1 MNRTIRLAIPFL
13 FLMLIVASIGC
24 SQDSPASPNEIP
36 TTAPESNTFVAVHFE
51 AGYKGRIV
59 NDLPIE
65 LPPEYLAMD
74 FGWQEYHFETA
85 QNLVQKADDYGFHL
99 TLMFNPQW
107 AEYFLQNSERVEI
120 VRQWQERGHEIA
132 YHHHSFSHP
141 DWNGYSNDPAASSTP
156 IYLGEVDAGLDFVR
170 ALAEPVG
177 VTSVMVDGLPVD
189 MPQSLEETNED
200 LIFTGGSQYDSF
212 EQYGELRSLRP
223 EIIIKDNGGTV
234 VRVAHRQLTWMSD
247 DISIE
252 EALETFKDEYENMQ
266 SDEIYGVVFHCFDYL
281 AASASYDEW
290 FEFIGNKGDMVR
302 SVSEVI
308 ADYEFDTPTNIPAE
322 NTALLNLHVAYPNPF
337 NPETTLAFDLPEPAA
352 LNLSVFDVTG
362 SLVRTLI
369 DWEVVSKGYHESA
382 WNGCDGAG
390 QQVASGIYFYRLETK
405 ECIESKRMTLIK

>member
-13 FLMLIVASIGC
+13 FLMLMMASTGC

-36 TTAPESNTFVAVHFE
+36 TADSESNTFVAIHFE
-51 AGYKGRIV
+51 AGYQGRIV

-99 TLMFNPQW
+99 TLMLNPQW
-107 AEYFLQNSERVEI
+107 AEYFLQNSEKTEI
-120 VRQWQERGHEIA
+120 VRQWQQRGHEIA
-132 YHHHSFSHP
+132 YHHHSINHP
-141 DWNGYSNDPAASSTP
+141 DWNGYSNDPAASSSP

-170 ALAEPVG
+170 ALAEPVD
-177 VTSVMVDGLPVD
+177 VTSVMVGGLPVD

-200 LIFTGGSQYDSF
+200 LIFTGGNQYDSF
-212 EQYGELRSLRP
+212 EQYGELRSLKP
-223 EIIIKDNGGTV
+223 EKIIKDNGGTV

-252 EALETFKDEYENMQ
+252 EALEIFKEEYENMQ
-266 SDEIYGVVFHCFDYL
+266 ADEIYGVVFHCFDYL
-281 AASASYDEW
+281 AATVSYDEW

-308 ADYEFDTPTNIPAE
+308 ADYEFDTPDEYSN
-322 NTALLNLHVAYPNPF
+322 
-337 NPETTLAFDLPEPAA
+337 
-352 LNLSVFDVTG
+352 
-362 SLVRTLI
+362 
-369 DWEVVSKGYHESA
+369 
-382 WNGCDGAG
+382 
-390 QQVASGIYFYRLETK
+390 
-405 ECIESKRMTLIK
+405 